1 MNCSYNPNN
10 NNIKNHLEI
19 ISKALDAFSTKYEN
33 IILLGGFNVCADDET
48 MINFCNSYSLNSLIK
63 QQTCFK
69 NTENPSCID
78 LILTNK
84 PRSFQSTCVIET
96 GLSDFHRMTVSVLKS
111 HFRKLPPKIVT
122 YRDFKR
128 FENERFIDSLR
139 VTLNNQ
145 DVNYTKNPK
154 LFFELCRSEL
164 EHHAPRKKKYI
175 RGNNKPFMTKE
186 LSKSI
191 MERTRL
197 RNKFL
202 KNPTIENKLA
212 YTKQRNF
219 CVSLLRKVKR
229 EYFANINEKNIID
242 NRKFWQTVKPFL
254 SEKNKSKEKIT
265 LIKND
270 EIISDDL
277 EVANTLNKFFSNV
290 VKNLKIPE
298 KFANNNLPRILS
310 KHPTLNAIMK
320 YKNHPSMD
328 VIKKISHGLSSF
340 YFSRIDKK
348 TVLNEIKKLKLSKA
362 VQDSD
367 IPVKILKENSDFFAE
382 YIYLQF
388 NEAVDSSKFADFF
401 KYADITAGFKQ
412 GLRNQANNYRPISIL
427 PVISKIFEK
436 IICGQLSNHF
446 DNILSKFQCGFRK
459 GYSPQHCLLLMID
472 KWKKAVDNHKV
483 FGAVLT
489 DLSKAFD
496 CICYDLLIRKLNA
509 YGLFLPAF
517 KLITDY
523 LQNQKRRTKIRSIY
537 SDWENIISGIPQCSI
552 LGPLL
557 FNVFLCDLFLEEKNN
572 YFENYADDTTACS
585 VCSITTSIR
594 KSIFYY

>member
-1 MNCSYNPNN
+1 
-10 NNIKNHLEI
+10 
-19 ISKALDAFSTKYEN
+19 
-33 IILLGGFNVCADDET
+33 
-48 MINFCNSYSLNSLIK
+48 
-63 QQTCFK
+63 
-69 NTENPSCID
+69 
-78 LILTNK
+78 
-84 PRSFQSTCVIET
+84 
-96 GLSDFHRMTVSVLKS
+96 MTVTVLKS

-164 EHHAPRKKKYI
+164 EHHAPRTKKYV

-202 KNPTIENKLA
+202 KNPTTENKLA

-219 CVSLLRKVKR
+219 CVSLLKVKR

-242 NRKFWQTVKPFL
+242 NRKLWQTVKPFL
-254 SEKNKSKEKIT
+254 SEKNKSKEKIS

-270 EIISDDL
+270 ETISDDL
-277 EVANTLNKFFSNV
+277 EVANTLNKYFSNV

-340 YFSRIDKK
+340 YFSHIDKK
-348 TVLNEIKKLKLSKA
+348 TVLNEIKKLKLSKV
-362 VQDSD
+362 VQD
-367 IPVKILKENSDFFAE
+367 
-382 YIYLQF
+382 
-388 NEAVDSSKFADFF
+388 
-401 KYADITAGFKQ
+401 T
-412 GLRNQANNYRPISIL
+412 
-427 PVISKIFEK
+427 
-436 IICGQLSNHF
+436 
-446 DNILSKFQCGFRK
+446 GFR
-459 GYSPQHCLLLMID
+459 H
-472 KWKKAVDNHKV
+472 
-483 FGAVLT
+483 T
-489 DLSKAFD
+489 SKNFK
-496 CICYDLLIRKLNA
+496 RK
-509 YGLFLPAF
+509 F
-517 KLITDY
+517 
-523 LQNQKRRTKIRSIY
+523 
-537 SDWENIISGIPQCSI
+537 
-552 LGPLL
+552 
-557 FNVFLCDLFLEEKNN
+557 
-572 YFENYADDTTACS
+572 
-585 VCSITTSIR
+585 
-594 KSIFYY
+594 